1 MSFLKIDCVATFK
14 RETWAQFRT
23 KTRSLL
29 KWTICWFWKGTWQC
43 CRPFLQLLPTNVS
56 FSVSSFFS
64 IRWSF
69 RCWYLHLSVDPQST
83 SSVAVF
89 VEICYF
95 VTLFTWLLFVRHF
108 VTSFFF
114 QLSFILG
121 RFPSNQSSRF
131 VPFIPVSYFTFFYF
145 TYFSCHQ
152 LPPQQVVELLLTSL
166 MASFFFNFGLSFL
179 LGFVFVSHFFVVCVT
194 APTGHPF
201 GFEFQFK
208 IQWPL

>member
-29 KWTICWFWKGTWQC
+29 KWIICWFWKGTWQC

-114 QLSFILG
+114 NYRSFLVDFPVTNHHVL
-121 RFPSNQSSRF
+121 FPSFRF
-131 VPFIPVSYFTFFYF
+131 LISLFFISLIFLAI
-145 TYFSCHQ
+145 SCH
-152 LPPQQVVELLLTSL
+152 
-166 MASFFFNFGLSFL
+166 LSR
-179 LGFVFVSHFFVVCVT
+179 S
-194 APTGHPF
+194 
-201 GFEFQFK
+201 
-208 IQWPL
+208 